1 MDNFENLLAKPVPIN
16 PPTLN
21 KSVKI
26 CNGFDEISG
35 NLNVLEWKFLFAILA
50 VMVPDENRKGGFIMR
65 VSAIA
70 DLFNLQ
76 RNRKRIIWNM
86 LDILWEKTIC
96 WGERGRLR
104 WFYRLE
110 PFEDNDDFIYFRMD
124 EDLANFLLRYDKGYV
139 LAKFEEIFKF
149 RCKYSFQLYFIAA
162 KAKKFRKRKFEV
174 SKLIDFLE
182 VPASYNLT
190 NLRLKV
196 LCPAI
201 KEINQIT
208 NLRVEFTFSRDFRF
222 VNFQIIEVDTFFE
235 SLNPQAQVAYT
246 YFADQIKVTK
256 SAIIHCVNTFGQEVF
271 EKIYREIRFKNP
283 NEVKNMAAYAATCL
297 RNGYYTQTPEPI
309 KKIETRLP
317 EPLEDEIKQTPEEIE
332 QQKIQDEKEKE
343 DKEKVI
349 EELKSLPEDEQ
360 EKIYFTVLDYCSQTK
375 NKILGKAFRLNGVAG
390 CVTNESITGSYAQI
404 LREIRGIS
412 YGETC

>member
-1 MDNFENLLAKPVPIN
+1 MDNLENLLAKPVPIN
-16 PPTLN
+16 LPTLN

-50 VMVPDENRKGGFIMR
+50 VMVPDKNKKGGFILR
-65 VSAIA
+65 VSEIA
-70 DLFNLQ
+70 DLFELQ

-110 PFEDNDDFIYFRMD
+110 PFEGNDDFIYFRMD

-139 LAKFEEIFKF
+139 LAKFEEIFRFK
-149 RCKYSFQLYFIAA
+149 CKYSFQLYFITV
-162 KAKKFRKRKFEV
+162 KAKKFRKCKYEV
-174 SKLIDFLE
+174 SRLIDFLE

-190 NLRLKV
+190 NLRTKV

-201 KEINQIT
+201 KEINQVT

-271 EKIYREIRFKNP
+271 EKIYREIRSKNP

-297 RNGYYTQTPEPI
+297 RNGYYTQTPEP
-309 KKIETRLP
+309 KKIETRLQ

-332 QQKIQDEKEKE
+332 QQKIENEKAKEEQDK
-343 DKEKVI
+343 I
-349 EELKSLPEDEQ
+349 IQELKSLPDDEQ
-360 EKIYFTVLDYCSQTK
+360 ERIYFSVLLFCK
-375 NKILGKAFRLNGVAG
+375 KIENKILLKLFSAKGMAACLTDNSIISTYIQTIRKMRGDFDGK
-390 CVTNESITGSYAQI
+390 ES
-404 LREIRGIS
+404 
-412 YGETC
+412 